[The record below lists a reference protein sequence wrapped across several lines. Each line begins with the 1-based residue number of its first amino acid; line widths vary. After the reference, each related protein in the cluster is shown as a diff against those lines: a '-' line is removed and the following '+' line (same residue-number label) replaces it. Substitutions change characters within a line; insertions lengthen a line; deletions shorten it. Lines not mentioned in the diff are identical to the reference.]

1 MAIFN
6 SYVKLPE
13 GSTGWCRLIL
23 PLCEKYKDDQ
33 KKQKKHHHHLHA
45 RYFLIFLKK
54 IKMALSFIDPSLW
67 GLKFAHTHIHEHWIG
82 GIKHV
87 QMTNWI
93 VSRYSNP
100 SYHIESYWI
109 ILGQGFEAPM
119 PSRGLIG
126 GDWPQLPK
134 SCRALPRYG
143 QIVAKACVAYV
154 P

>member
-67 GLKFAHTHIHEHWIG
+67 GLKFAHTHTYMSTELGASSMFRWPIELFQDTPIHHI
-82 GIKHV
+82 IL
-87 QMTNWI
+87 N
-93 VSRYSNP
+93 
-100 SYHIESYWI
+100 HIESS
-109 ILGQGFEAPM
+109 LARDSKLQCPVVDSLVATDRSSQKVAGH
-119 PSRGLIG
+119 
-126 GDWPQLPK
+126 
-134 SCRALPRYG
+134 CRATGRL
-143 QIVAKACVAYV
+143 
-154 P
+154 